1 MAFSDSTTLLVM
13 EIDQK
18 KQTGWT
24 VTVMHWPNSWPSP
37 DPHFECSCPKSLA
50 FIPLTEYFPTF
61 RSFLYLKCACCSM
74 AIDYFSHQPEGTG
87 SDTALTVIP
96 LTSEELL
103 PLEQAKSE
111 GINVLFL
118 HY

>member
-1 MAFSDSTTLLVM
+1 
-13 EIDQK
+13 
-18 KQTGWT
+18 
-24 VTVMHWPNSWPSP
+24 
-37 DPHFECSCPKSLA
+37 
-50 FIPLTEYFPTF
+50 
-61 RSFLYLKCACCSM
+61 M

>member
-1 MAFSDSTTLLVM
+1 
-13 EIDQK
+13 
-18 KQTGWT
+18 
-24 VTVMHWPNSWPSP
+24 
-37 DPHFECSCPKSLA
+37 
-50 FIPLTEYFPTF
+50 
-61 RSFLYLKCACCSM
+61 M

-87 SDTALTVIP
+87 SDTALTVIL